1 MAHVLNITSSLE
13 PVIGTSD
20 SEGGKT
26 YTASE
31 IDKNTGSIGG
41 LYKNL
46 EYDSGKAIKYV
57 GVVDAL
63 AAAALSDG
71 ELAFKGTATTTG
83 VEPSTAKVLAVSY
96 DSTLG
101 TCDRVIVTI
110 GSQVHARL
118 KVGEAC
124 VIPIS
129 GDDDAGLAIAQLK
142 LHASAH
148 TVDTHEATA
157 TVVMIGV

>member
-20 SEGGKT
+20 SEGGQT

-31 IDKNTGSIGG
+31 IDKNIGSIGG

-57 GVVDAL
+57 GVVDVEAAGAL
-63 AAAALSDG
+63 TDGLVAL
-71 ELAFKGTATTTG
+71 KGTATTTG

-101 TCDRVIVTI
+101 TSDRVEVTI

-129 GDDDAGLAIAQLK
+129 GSDDAGLAVAEFK
-142 LHASAH
+142 LHTSAYL
-148 TVDTHEATA
+148 VDTHEATV